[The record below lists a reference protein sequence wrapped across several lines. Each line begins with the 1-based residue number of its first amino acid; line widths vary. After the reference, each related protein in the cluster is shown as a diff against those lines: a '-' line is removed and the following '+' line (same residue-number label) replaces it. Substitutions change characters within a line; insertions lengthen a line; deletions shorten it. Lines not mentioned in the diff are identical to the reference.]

1 MLQCLSWDFI
11 RNARIRTQRS
21 YHYILT
27 VIEDSCSG
35 NQKESGVL
43 VEERRQAVDEMG
55 VAGPDYTG
63 LGS

>member
-1 MLQCLSWDFI
+1 MGCY
-11 RNARIRTQRS
+11 N
-21 YHYILT
+21 LT
-27 VIEDSCSG
+27 HCATVPVLGLYSECKNQDSVIEDSCSG